1 MADAL
6 TIGLYGLVLVL
17 IALLLY
23 ALGLLKTIQ
32 TQNAVQKEAIDNIDT
47 EIKPEVITA
56 GIAGSGEV
64 LKGAM
69 ADSLGA
75 LGIGKDIGEIK
86 SSASAMALVVQEIQ
100 NIFLDK
106 QAAAGWAEIELER
119 TLKDSFSDVHIR
131 KKVPKLDSI
140 PDAHLTLGDRRILC
154 IDSKFP
160 IKAFKDVI
168 ALSEGGEGEEDGRA
182 RRGNRKVFLD
192 AVKGHISKVETSYV
206 RPDLGTTEIAYL
218 YIASERIYLHMI
230 DPDNTD
236 ESELIRDAASRGV
249 IVCSPSTLIANM
261 HLLYIAER
269 AMGIAEKSDEILKG
283 HDRLRKELNSLVST
297 WGKLSTQI
305 SNSYSNRNKLQ
316 EAIEDLDRVLRSLE
330 SLNLGDDE

>member
-1 MADAL
+1 MDAL
-6 TIGLYGLVLVL
+6 QMITL
-17 IALLLY
+17 ALLVATL
-23 ALGLLKTIQ
+23 LGLALALLMMRHL
-32 TQNAVQKEAIDNIDT
+32 TQESKEQRWKLESLDF
-47 EIKPEVITA
+47 EVKPEVIAA
-56 GIAGSGEV
+56 GITASHPII
-64 LKGAM
+64 KGAV
-69 ADSLGA
+69 AASFEELK
-75 LGIGKDIGEIK
+75 LGKDIGEIK
-86 SSASAMALVVQEIQ
+86 SSASAMARVVQEIQ

-230 DPDNTD
+230 DPDNID

-330 SLNLGDDE
+330 SLNLADDD

>member
-1 MADAL
+1 MDAL
-6 TIGLYGLVLVL
+6 QMITL
-17 IALLLY
+17 ALLVATL
-23 ALGLLKTIQ
+23 LGLALALLMMRNL
-32 TQNAVQKEAIDNIDT
+32 TQESKEQRWKLESLDF
-47 EIKPEVITA
+47 EVKPEVIAA
-56 GIAGSGEV
+56 GITASHPII
-64 LKGAM
+64 KGAV
-69 ADSLGA
+69 ATSFEELK
-75 LGIGKDIGEIK
+75 LGKDIGEIK
-86 SSASAMALVVQEIQ
+86 SYASAMAMDVQEMQ

-106 QAAAGWAEIELER
+106 QAAAGWAETELER

-230 DPDNTD
+230 DPDNID

-269 AMGIAEKSDEILKG
+269 AMGIAENSDEILKG

-330 SLNLGDDE
+330 SLDLGDDD